1 MICAHAAVER
11 NTRSVMER
19 KSLMIGKFITFEGI
33 DGCGKSTQLA
43 LASKILIEKG
53 YDVVVTREP
62 GGTSISEKIREIL
75 LSPSNG
81 EMVNECEIL
90 LYCAARAQHV
100 REKIIPAVKN
110 GKIVLCDRFQEAT
123 FGYQGFGRGIPL
135 EVLQAI
141 NTYATGG
148 LNPDLT
154 FIFDL
159 SVEMSVSRMAKIN
172 KAKDRLE
179 QNGADFFQR
188 IRDGFLD
195 LAKNSPERIKLI
207 NAEQNIEQI
216 SAEVINLIQ
225 KHIK

>member
-1 MICAHAAVER
+1 MQ
-11 NTRSVMER
+11 
-19 KSLMIGKFITFEGI
+19 GKFITFEGI

-43 LASKILIEKG
+43 LTSKILAEKG

-75 LSPSNG
+75 LSPLNS

-100 REKIIPAVKN
+100 REKIIPAVES

-123 FGYQGFGRGIPL
+123 FGYQGYGRGIPL
-135 EVLQAI
+135 DVLKAV
-141 NTYATGG
+141 NAYATGG

-159 SVEMSVSRMAKIN
+159 SVEMSAGRMAKIN

-179 QNGADFFQR
+179 QNSAEFFQK
-188 IRDGFLD
+188 IRDGFLN
-195 LAKNSPERIKLI
+195 LAKSSPERIKLI
-207 NAEQNIEQI
+207 NAEQSIEQI

>member
-1 MICAHAAVER
+1 MQ
-11 NTRSVMER
+11 
-19 KSLMIGKFITFEGI
+19 GKFITFEGI

-43 LASKILIEKG
+43 LTSKLLAEKG
-53 YDVVVTREP
+53 FDVVVTREP
-62 GGTSISEKIREIL
+62 GGTLISEKIREIL
-75 LSPSNG
+75 LSPDNS

-100 REKIIPAVKN
+100 REKIIPEVAS

-123 FGYQGFGRGIPL
+123 FGYQGYGRGIPL
-135 EVLQAI
+135 DVLKTV

-159 SVEMSVSRMAKIN
+159 SVETSAVRMAKIN

-179 QNGADFFQR
+179 QNSAEFFQK
-188 IRDGFLD
+188 IRDGFLNM
-195 LAKNSPERIKLI
+195 AKSSPERIKLI
-207 NAEQNIEQI
+207 NAEQSIEQI
-216 SAEVINLIQ
+216 SEEVINLIQ

>member
-1 MICAHAAVER
+1 MISVHAAVVR
-11 NTRSVMER
+11 NTKNVMEHR
-19 KSLMIGKFITFEGI
+19 AAMQGKFITFEGI

-43 LASKILIEKG
+43 LASKILAEKG

-75 LSPSNG
+75 LSPSNS

-100 REKIIPAVKN
+100 REKIIPAVN
-110 GKIVLCDRFQEAT
+110 SGKIVLCDRFQEAT
-123 FGYQGFGRGIPL
+123 FGYQGYGRGIPL
-135 EVLQAI
+135 DILRTVNA
-141 NTYATGG
+141 YATGG

-179 QNGADFFQR
+179 QNGTDFFQR
-188 IRDGFLD
+188 IRDGFLNQ
-195 LAKNSPERIKLI
+195 AKISPERIKLI
-207 NAEQNIEQI
+207 NAEQSIEQI

-225 KHIK
+225 NHMK

>member
-1 MICAHAAVER
+1 MEHKR
-11 NTRSVMER
+11 VMQ
-19 KSLMIGKFITFEGI
+19 GKFITFEGI

-43 LASKILIEKG
+43 LTSQILTEKG
-53 YDVVVTREP
+53 YDVIVTREP

-100 REKIIPAVKN
+100 REKIIPAVKS

-123 FGYQGFGRGIPL
+123 FGYQGYGRGIAL
-135 EVLQAI
+135 DVLKSI

-154 FIFDL
+154 FIFDV
-159 SVEMSVSRMAKIN
+159 SVEMSMGRMAKIN

-188 IRDGFLD
+188 IRDGFLN
-195 LAKNSPERIKLI
+195 LAKSSPDRIKLI
-207 NAEQNIEQI
+207 NAEQSIELV
-216 SAEVINLIQ
+216 SVEVINLIQ